1 MDGRRANQGRMPCGA
16 KSEARPARARARA
29 AARLAKPGFPRDPQK
44 ARGSR
49 RSCRLPDA
57 QVPGHLAPERAASR
71 PLRRLP
77 GRLAISA
84 ICPQIGGSLRS
95 SVRSRSLRRPPPPLP
110 RTPPPL
116 EMDTIRIRGA
126 PPHNLKNIDLDLPRD
141 RLIVITGLSGSGKA
155 SPAFAPLH
163 AQRPPTP

>member
-1 MDGRRANQGRMPCGA
+1 MPCGA

-71 PLRRLP
+71 QLRRLS
-77 GRLAISA
+77 GRLAFSA
-84 ICPQIGGSLRS
+84 IRSEEHTSELQSLMRIS
-95 SVRSRSLRRPPPPLP
+95 YAVFCLKKKTTTQ
-110 RTPPPL
+110 TP
-116 EMDTIRIRGA
+116 I
-126 PPHNLKNIDLDLPRD
+126 
-141 RLIVITGLSGSGKA
+141 
-155 SPAFAPLH
+155 
-163 AQRPPTP
+163 Q